1 MHWTLE
7 NVEALAPERAGTA
20 RDGRFVL
27 HRHHDA
33 AGPHLDLRME
43 TGGCLAGWRVDGD
56 SLAPGATA
64 GDKAPH
70 PLRWLEQDG
79 SAQRLDRGEYAWE
92 SRDGE
97 RWTVILR
104 GARGALRLVWRRERG
119 LSPADAAV
127 LARAAGEH
135 GVPAPG
141 LAALAGDGAEARDR
155 AVARLCALGR
165 RLDGARF
172 DEASWRAL
180 LGGRGLR
187 EITGHLAAFEARLD
201 ELYPPEP
208 ASRPEALDGGGG
220 RAARA
225 DRNDAAL
232 RLLLG

>member
-7 NVEALAPERAGTA
+7 NVEALDPAAAGTA

-33 AGPHLDLRME
+33 EGPHLDLRME
-43 TGGCLAGWRVDGD
+43 TGGCLAGWRIDGD
-56 SLAPGATA
+56 ALAPGATA

-70 PLRWLEQDG
+70 PLRWLDQDG

-92 SRDGE
+92 SRDADT
-97 RWTVILR
+97 WTVLLR

-119 LSPADAAV
+119 LGPAA
-127 LARAAGEH
+127 ARALALAAREH
-135 GVPAPG
+135 GVTQDR
-141 LAALAGDGAEARDR
+141 LAALAGDGVEARNR

-165 RLDGARF
+165 RLDGAHF

-180 LGGRGLR
+180 LAGLSLR
-187 EITGHLAAFEARLD
+187 EITGHLAAFETRLD
-201 ELYPPEP
+201 GLFPPEP